1 MFFACRAIS
10 LHLLGNYEHGI
21 LFYILVRHCGA
32 EKKEEEKP
40 RTTDCVY
47 VSLLTSF
54 SCYQAPESAGPSW
67 HVEVQIL

>member
-1 MFFACRAIS
+1 MNMGSYFTSLSAIV
-10 LHLLGNYEHGI
+10 GQK
-21 LFYILVRHCGA
+21 
-32 EKKEEEKP
+32 KKEEEKP